1 MGIVANEICD
11 QARIADLV
19 IVGQRG
25 VNEQFST
32 GLLGSTTE
40 SVTRKSPK
48 PVLVTP
54 LGWKEIT
61 RPLLAYDGSQ
71 RASAALHA
79 AAELTSSLGLP
90 LTVVHVAQGERQRG
104 RPGARR
110 GAALSPVVRDRR

>member
-1 MGIVANEICD
+1 
-11 QARIADLV
+11 
-19 IVGQRG
+19 

-54 LGWKEIT
+54 LRFKDVT
-61 RPLLAYDGSQ
+61 RALLAYDGSQ

-79 AAELTSSLGLP
+79 GAELASSLGIP
-90 LTVVHVAQGERQRG
+90 LTIIHVAKEGGAEGDRVLAEAQRYLESYEVAVT
-104 RPGARR
+104 PH
-110 GAALSPVVRDRR
+110 